1 MAAAKDGDKVKVN
14 YKGTLDDG
22 SVFDSSEGGEP
33 LEFTIGAGNVIV
45 GFENGA
51 IGLEPGEKRT
61 VNIPVDQAYGA
72 WKEELVLKIDKS
84 ELPEKMDPKIGQR
97 YHVPI
102 HTGGI
107 AVVIVTEVGE
117 NEVTLD
123 GNHPLAG
130 KELTFDIELVEIA

>member
-14 YKGTLDDG
+14 YTGRLDDE
-22 SVFDSSEGGEP
+22 SVFDSSDGGEP

-45 GFENGA
+45 GFENAA
-51 IGLEPGEKRT
+51 IGLKPGDKRT
-61 VNIPVDQAYGA
+61 VTIPVDKAYGPY
-72 WKEELVLKIDKS
+72 KEELILKVDKS
-84 ELPEKMDPKIGQR
+84 ELPEKIEPKVGQR

-107 AVVIVTEVGE
+107 AIVIVTDIGE
-117 NEVTLD
+117 TDVTLD

-130 KELTFDIELVEIA
+130 KDLTFDVELVEIV

>member
-14 YKGTLDDG
+14 YTGRLDDE

-45 GFENGA
+45 GFEKAA
-51 IGLEPGEKRT
+51 IGLEPGGKRT
-61 VNIPVDQAYGA
+61 VKIPVDEAYGPR
-72 WKEELVLKIDKS
+72 KEELILKVNKS
-84 ELPEKMDPKIGQR
+84 ELPEKIDAKVGQR

-107 AVVIVTEVGE
+107 AIVIVTEVGE
-117 NEVTLD
+117 SDVTLD

-130 KELTFDIELVEIA
+130 QDLTFDIELVEIV